1 MKVLEVLHTDRVD
14 LALEAA
20 TKEETIQKV
29 ARLFSRGSLLTDEAA
44 FIAAVLEREVH
55 STTGVGNGI
64 AIPHGKS
71 TAVTEP
77 AIAFARL
84 NHEVEW
90 QSMDEKPVSLV
101 VMLAIPESEQ
111 GNTHLAILSEIAVKL
126 MDDDVIRKLNNATKE
141 AEIVEI
147 LG

>member
-29 ARLFSRGSLLTDEAA
+29 ARLFSQGSLLTDEAA
-44 FIAAVLEREVH
+44 FIAAVLEREIH

-90 QSMDEKPVSLV
+90 QSLDEKPVSLV

>member
-29 ARLFSRGSLLTDEAA
+29 ARLFSQGSLLTDEAA
-44 FIAAVLEREVH
+44 FIAAVLEREIH

-90 QSMDEKPVSLV
+90 QSLDEKPVSLV

-141 AEIVEI
+141 EEIVEI

>member
-20 TKEETIQKV
+20 TKEETIKKM
-29 ARLFSRGSLLTDEAA
+29 ARMFSQGSLLTDESA

-55 STTGVGNGI
+55 STTGVGNSI

-84 NHEVEW
+84 NRAIEW
-90 QSMDEKPVSLV
+90 QSLDEKPVSLV

-111 GNTHLAILSEIAVKL
+111 GNTHLTILSEIAVKL
-126 MDDDVIRKLNNATKE
+126 MDEEVILKLNNATK
-141 AEIVEI
+141 ATDIVEI

>member
-14 LALEAA
+14 LTLEAA
-20 TKEETIQKV
+20 TKEETIKKM
-29 ARLFSRGSLLTDEAA
+29 AELFTQGSLLTDEEA
-44 FIAAVLEREVH
+44 FVSAVLDREIH

-71 TAVTEP
+71 EAVKEP

-84 NHEVEW
+84 TKEIEW
-90 QSMDEKPVSLV
+90 QALDEKPVSLI

-111 GNTHLAILSEIAVKL
+111 GDTHLSILSEIAVKL
-126 MDDDVIRKLNNATKE
+126 MDEEVITNLNKATNAN
-141 AEIVEI
+141 EIVEI
-147 LG
+147 LS

>member
-14 LALEAA
+14 LALEAKS
-20 TKEETIQKV
+20 KEETIKKM
-29 ARLFSRGSLLTDEAA
+29 ASLFAKGALLTDEQA
-44 FIAAVLEREVH
+44 FVSAVLEREVH

-71 TAVTEP
+71 TAVKEP

-84 NHEVEW
+84 TEEVEW
-90 QSMDEKPVSLV
+90 QSLDEKPVSLV
-101 VMLAIPESEQ
+101 VMLAIPDSEQ
-111 GNTHLAILSEIAVKL
+111 GNTHLSILSEIAIKL
-126 MDDDVIRKLNNATKE
+126 MDDEVIIKLNEAKNA

>member
-20 TKEETIQKV
+20 TKEETIQEM
-29 ARLFSRGSLLTDEAA
+29 AHLFSKGALLTDEEA
-44 FIAAVLEREVH
+44 FVSAVLEREVH

-71 TAVTEP
+71 MAVKEP

-84 NHEVEW
+84 KQKIEW
-90 QSMDEKPVSLV
+90 QALDEKPVSLV
-101 VMLAIPESEQ
+101 VMLAIPEGEQ
-111 GNTHLAILSEIAVKL
+111 GNTHLSILSEIAVKL
-126 MDDDVIRKLNNATKE
+126 MDEELVMKLREATSA
-141 AEIVEI
+141 AEIVDI